1 MRQPE
6 LKTAKEISEHL
17 LNVTAN
23 ALMQHDFES
32 FASAFGLPQ
41 TMTTAE
47 SEIRLLTRDDLR
59 TAFEQMCECFQSMGV
74 TELRRVCEAA
84 AFCGPDRV
92 EATHTSY
99 VLAHGND
106 VVPPY
111 PVFSVLERLQGQW
124 KITSSDYALAAD
136 QPQAQALD
144 PHRMS
149 NKRALLIYQ
158 DHLDRTTAS
167 LMAGD
172 FAAFRET
179 IELPHTMQ
187 TETGTQLVTTT
198 DDMERTF
205 YLFAEKYRDT
215 GMTDFFRI
223 AKEAYFH
230 TEDDIRGVH
239 ESHLIRHGTRLIPPY
254 PNRVRLKRCADGQW
268 RETHSTNAI
277 RNGEGRFHLWAE
289 VAEKPTLPDLVI
301 DPERTPN
308 D

>member
-1 MRQPE
+1 MRQSE
-6 LKTAKEISEHL
+6 LKTAKEISEYL
-17 LNVTAN
+17 LNITAN
-23 ALMQHDFES
+23 ALMEHDFES
-32 FASAFGLPQ
+32 FAAAFGLPQ

-47 SEIRLLTRDDLR
+47 REIRFETRDDLR
-59 TAFEQMCECFQSMGV
+59 ATFEQMCAFFQSQGV
-74 TELRRVCEAA
+74 TALERTCEAA
-84 AFCGPDRV
+84 VFHGPDRV
-92 EATHTSY
+92 EATHTSR
-99 VLAHGND
+99 VLANGKD
-106 VVPPY
+106 VTPPY
-111 PVFSVLERLQGQW
+111 PVYSVLERLQGQW
-124 KITSSDYALAAD
+124 KITRADYALEDD

-144 PHRMS
+144 PHGTS
-149 NKRALLIYQ
+149 NRRAMLIYQ

-198 DDMERTF
+198 EDMERTF

-215 GMTDFFRI
+215 GLTDFFRI

-230 TEDDIRGVH
+230 TADDIRGVH

-289 VAEKPTLPDLVI
+289 VAEKPTLPDLDI
-301 DPERTPN
+301 DPERTST
-308 D
+308 